1 MTDNVFDIALEKR
14 FTDSAEVVTINVTSA
29 DTLLL
34 RDAETGS
41 VMKLPF
47 STLASAISSAFAN
60 SFASLV
66 DGKVPAAQL
75 PSYVD
80 DVLEYSDTSSFPATG
95 ESGKIYVALD
105 SNRTYRWSGSGY
117 TEISASLALGET
129 SSTAYRGDRGK
140 SAYDHSQLTG
150 NPHSTTKSD
159 LGATTVGSN
168 LFTLANPSA
177 IRFLR
182 VNADNT
188 VSPLTDSDFRTAIGA
203 APTDIVPDRIADDV
217 GCLRISNPGGA
228 AANLYNAALT
238 GAIKIALP
246 IAAYNSSTILS
257 FTVDICNYATG
268 TARRIRCGGYNYNGG
283 SWINVFA
290 TQDTAEG
297 AALNVRF
304 GHDGTRNCVWIGE
317 TDTVWAWANVGVTD
331 FQAGFQQFTEANWA
345 SGWAITGGITAFD
358 TVQAMVRVGKSM
370 RLVPVPST
378 ATSSGTVGEFAIDA
392 NYIYVCTAV
401 NTWKRSQLLTW

>member
-1 MTDNVFDIALEKR
+1 MADTVFDIALEKR
-14 FTDSAEVVTINVTSA
+14 FTDSPEVVTINVTSG

-66 DGKVPAAQL
+66 DGKVPASQL
-75 PSYVD
+75 PSFVD
-80 DVLEYSDTSSFPATG
+80 DVLEYANTSSFPAIG

-105 SNRTYRWSGSGY
+105 SNKTYRWSGSGY

-150 NPHSTTKSD
+150 NPHGTTRSD

-203 APTDIVPDRIADDV
+203 APTSIVPDRIADDA
-217 GCLRISNPGGA
+217 GCLRVSNPGERQP
-228 AANLYNAALT
+228 T
-238 GAIKIALP
+238 SIALRLQVQSRSHFQHRP
-246 IAAYNSSTILS
+246 TIQAQWSASLLISIIMRQALHVEFDAADTI
-257 FTVDICNYATG
+257 
-268 TARRIRCGGYNYNGG
+268 
-283 SWINVFA
+283 
-290 TQDTAEG
+290 
-297 AALNVRF
+297 
-304 GHDGTRNCVWIGE
+304 TRQEPG
-317 TDTVWAWANVGVTD
+317 
-331 FQAGFQQFTEANWA
+331 
-345 SGWAITGGITAFD
+345 
-358 TVQAMVRVGKSM
+358 
-370 RLVPVPST
+370 
-378 ATSSGTVGEFAIDA
+378 
-392 NYIYVCTAV
+392 
-401 NTWKRSQLLTW
+401 LTCLQRKTPRKERH